1 MNSASGVI
9 NLFQWIYRGFVYI
22 HSMDITCEIQEKA
35 DVTYEEP
42 DLSEIL
48 QKIHDSTMEC
58 CTALDRDLEN
68 CVDALMAKELDY
80 MENCTKKA
88 LCRIAEYY
96 QIPTKKNSKSEIAA
110 AIVQYEFDVAN
121 SVIVDS
127 RRRAWRAI
135 EILRNDPRMQK
146 YVMLDVI

>member
-1 MNSASGVI
+1 
-9 NLFQWIYRGFVYI
+9 
-22 HSMDITCEIQEKA
+22 MDITCEIREKA
-35 DVTYEEP
+35 DVLYEEP

-48 QKIHDSTMEC
+48 QKIHDSTMGC
-58 CTALDRDLEN
+58 YTTPDGDLEN
-68 CVDALMAKELDY
+68 SMDTLMAKELDY
-80 MENCTKKA
+80 MENCTKRA

-96 QIPTKKNSKSEIAA
+96 QIPTKRNSKSEIAV

-135 EILRNDPRMQK
+135 ETLRNDPRMQK
-146 YVMLDVI
+146 YVMLDVV